1 MDGISDLGT
10 RKSTQSATET
20 KKISR
25 KRNFSEQNPVLK
37 LSDNKE
43 RHLEKQ
49 LSARQRDALFIQEIK
64 DDAPFHKD
72 STGAITQLDE
82 TFAMVIQQMSSS
94 VLQVAQL
101 MTRSIEMLSH
111 AMLVSNNPQQTH
123 FPTYQTYHAN
133 SFPILSNVSL

>member
-25 KRNFSEQNPVLK
+25 KRNFSEQNPVQK

-101 MTRSIEMLSH
+101 MTRSIEMLS
-111 AMLVSNNPQQTH
+111 
-123 FPTYQTYHAN
+123 
-133 SFPILSNVSL
+133 

>member
-72 STGAITQLDE
+72 STGVITQLDE

-101 MTRSIEMLSH
+101 MTRSIEMLS
-111 AMLVSNNPQQTH
+111 
-123 FPTYQTYHAN
+123 
-133 SFPILSNVSL
+133 